1 MPDDFGNKSNITD
14 DDGYDYLPELTPD
27 EEKKIK
33 IRLLKEKIQYYQDI
47 INELTMEYYALD
59 NVWYS
64 DDGLD

>member
-1 MPDDFGNKSNITD
+1 MPDDYGLRSNITD
-14 DDGYDYLPELTPD
+14 DDDFLVPITEE

-33 IRLLKEKIQYYQDI
+33 IKLLKEKIQYYQDI
-47 INELTMEYYALD
+47 INKLMMEYYELD

>member
-1 MPDDFGNKSNITD
+1 MPDDFGLKSNITD
-14 DDGYDYLPELTPD
+14 DDDFLDSITKE

-47 INELTMEYYALD
+47 INKLMMEYYELD
-59 NVWYS
+59 NEWHS